1 MRRMIILLM
10 LLTPFLINAQSKIE
24 SLQKNDDE
32 KLNECISKIS
42 SDPALRMQMMEM
54 MIEKTKN
61 DKVELSKLIG
71 CLMNNSDVQLQ
82 MMALHPEKNKSNGF
96 DLDAKGMEQDSLKVI
111 NLNNPKSV
119 YK

>member
-1 MRRMIILLM
+1 M
-10 LLTPFLINAQSKIE
+10 LLTPILINAQSKIE
-24 SLQKNDDE
+24 SLQQNADAQV
-32 KLNECISKIS
+32 NEWISKIS
-42 SDPALRMQMMEM
+42 SDPVLRMQMMET

-71 CLMNNSDVQLQ
+71 CLMNNNDVQLQ
-82 MMALHPEKNKSNGF
+82 MMALQPEKNKSNGF

-111 NLNNPKSV
+111 NLNNQQPV